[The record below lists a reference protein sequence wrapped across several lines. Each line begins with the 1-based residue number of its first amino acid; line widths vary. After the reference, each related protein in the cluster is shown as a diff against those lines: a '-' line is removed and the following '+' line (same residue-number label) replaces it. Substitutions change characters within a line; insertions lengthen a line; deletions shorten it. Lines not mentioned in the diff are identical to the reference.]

1 MKKSSG
7 RKLLRSLA
15 RENVRKQSRE
25 KQDADAAAGSSH
37 KRRILKKKK
46 KAQRK
51 QAKEQRRANR

>member
-7 RKLLRSLA
+7 RKLLRSIA
-15 RENVRKQSRE
+15 RENIRKASRE

-37 KRRILKKKK
+37 KRGILRKKR
-46 KAQRK
+46 KAKRK

>member
-15 RENVRKQSRE
+15 RENTRKHSRE
-25 KQDADAAAGSSH
+25 MQDADAAAGSSH
-37 KRRILKKKK
+37 KRRILKKKR
-46 KAQRK
+46 KAKRK